1 MKRYQTGLDGEEKAE
16 KALTAKGM
24 RCLAR
29 RYRGADGEIDLI
41 MQDGAMIVFVEVKDR
56 PLGRA
61 GTGLMAITPAKQRRI
76 AHAAMH
82 YLAATQQTDRQ
93 ARFDV
98 VELTA
103 DGLLHIPNAFWPA
116 S

>member
-1 MKRYQTGLDGEEKAE
+1 
-16 KALTAKGM
+16 
-24 RCLAR
+24 
-29 RYRGADGEIDLI
+29 
-41 MQDGAMIVFVEVKDR
+41 
-56 PLGRA
+56 
-61 GTGLMAITPAKQRRI
+61 MAITPAKQRRI